1 MAQQRPHTAKNSL
14 QVNEYHEVTTSHSI
28 ARAELGFSSHLQ
40 SCVFWWAVLLLS
52 VESDINYAYT
62 EHFLFEYLPEWEIL
76 LK

>member
-40 SCVFWWAVLLLS
+40 SCVF
-52 VESDINYAYT
+52 
-62 EHFLFEYLPEWEIL
+62 
-76 LK
+76 